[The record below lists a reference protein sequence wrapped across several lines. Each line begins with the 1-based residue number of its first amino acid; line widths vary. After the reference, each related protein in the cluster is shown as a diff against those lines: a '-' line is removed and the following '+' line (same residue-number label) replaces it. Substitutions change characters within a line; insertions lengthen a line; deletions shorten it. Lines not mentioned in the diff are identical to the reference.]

1 MRAARRDLPALT
13 RLWQACFGDTEAEV
27 RAFWQA
33 LFDCTPVY
41 LRRAPDGSPAAML
54 CALPAEL
61 VGDDGDAVPAAYLYA
76 VCTVPALRGR
86 GHCRLLLQE
95 AEQDLKR
102 QGIRAAVLVPAE
114 ESLFGFY
121 ARFGYRTVFTCR
133 TETVPAARGD
143 CSITPLTPDGWQSL
157 RELQLYDSHL
167 SYPPELLRWQETISR
182 SSGAGLYRIETGDAV
197 CCAAAER
204 DGALLIAVTLNA
216 PNDWEDHTALLDYGF
231 SQVEPYQLAGGDVRL
246 TVPVVGSPV
255 EVMSLRGSNGGEVTL
270 PLGQGAQVERVVRVP
285 KFLYAPVEPGEQVG
299 EICWYLEGQLLGSA
313 PLTAAGAAPLQEKA
327 PSLWERLFG

>member
-54 CALPAEL
+54 CAL
-61 VGDDGDAVPAAYLYA
+61 
-76 VCTVPALRGR
+76 
-86 GHCRLLLQE
+86 
-95 AEQDLKR
+95 
-102 QGIRAAVLVPAE
+102 PAE

-204 DGALLIAVTLNA
+204 DGETLLVRELLPDCPEAAAALADKLGCREASFRT
-216 PNDWEDHTALLDYGF
+216 
-231 SQVEPYQLAGGDVRL
+231 AGG
-246 TVPVVGSPV
+246 TQPFG
-255 EVMSLRGSNGGEVTL
+255 MAKSLDGTPL
-270 PLGQGAQVERVVRVP
+270 PQRAYLGPAFE
-285 KFLYAPVEPGEQVG
+285 
-299 EICWYLEGQLLGSA
+299 
-313 PLTAAGAAPLQEKA
+313 
-327 PSLWERLFG
+327 

>member
-13 RLWQACFGDTEAEV
+13 RLWQACFGDPEAEV

-41 LRRAPDGSPAAML
+41 LRRASDGSPAAML

-76 VCTVPALRGR
+76 VCTAPALRGR

-204 DGALLIAVTLNA
+204 DGETLLVRELLPDCPEAAAALADKLGCREAVFRT
-216 PNDWEDHTALLDYGF
+216 
-231 SQVEPYQLAGGDVRL
+231 AGG
-246 TVPVVGSPV
+246 TQPFG
-255 EVMSLRGSNGGEVTL
+255 MAKSLDGTPL
-270 PLGQGAQVERVVRVP
+270 PQRAYLGPAFE
-285 KFLYAPVEPGEQVG
+285 
-299 EICWYLEGQLLGSA
+299 
-313 PLTAAGAAPLQEKA
+313 
-327 PSLWERLFG
+327 

>member
-61 VGDDGDAVPAAYLYA
+61 VGDDGEAVPAAYLYA
-76 VCTVPALRGR
+76 VCTAPALRGR

-143 CSITPLTPDGWQSL
+143 CSITPLTPDGWL
-157 RELQLYDSHL
+157 NLAR
-167 SYPPELLRWQETISR
+167 
-182 SSGAGLYRIETGDAV
+182 
-197 CCAAAER
+197 AAA
-204 DGALLIAVTLNA
+204 L
-216 PNDWEDHTALLDYGF
+216 
-231 SQVEPYQLAGGDVRL
+231 
-246 TVPVVGSPV
+246 
-255 EVMSLRGSNGGEVTL
+255 
-270 PLGQGAQVERVVRVP
+270 
-285 KFLYAPVEPGEQVG
+285 
-299 EICWYLEGQLLGSA
+299 
-313 PLTAAGAAPLQEKA
+313 
-327 PSLWERLFG
+327 

>member
-1 MRAARRDLPALT
+1 MEQARAVLASRFGYDAFRPGQEAVASALLAGRDVLAVMPTGAGKSVCYQVPGVVMDGLALVVSP
-13 RLWQACFGDTEAEV
+13 LVSLMGDQV
-27 RAFWQA
+27 RALLDA
-33 LFDCTPVY
+33 GIRGAYLNSTLTPGQQSTV
-41 LRRAPDGSPAAML
+41 LRRALDGSPAAML

-76 VCTVPALRGR
+76 VCTAPALRGR

-204 DGALLIAVTLNA
+204 DGETLLVRELLPDCPEAAAALADKLGCREASFRT
-216 PNDWEDHTALLDYGF
+216 
-231 SQVEPYQLAGGDVRL
+231 AGG
-246 TVPVVGSPV
+246 TQPFG
-255 EVMSLRGSNGGEVTL
+255 MAKSLDGTPL
-270 PLGQGAQVERVVRVP
+270 PQRAYLGPTFE
-285 KFLYAPVEPGEQVG
+285 
-299 EICWYLEGQLLGSA
+299 
-313 PLTAAGAAPLQEKA
+313 
-327 PSLWERLFG
+327 

>member
-41 LRRAPDGSPAAML
+41 LRRAPDSSPAAML

-76 VCTVPALRGR
+76 VCTAPALRGR

-95 AEQDLKR
+95 AEQDLAK
-102 QGIRAAVLVPAE
+102 QDVRAAVLVPAE

-204 DGALLIAVTLNA
+204 DGETLLVRELLPDCPEAAAALADKLAYLQNAVGGVLDPFSSFLTLRGIR
-216 PNDWEDHTALLDYGF
+216 TL
-231 SQVEPYQLAGGDVRL
+231 
-246 TVPVVGSPV
+246 
-255 EVMSLRGSNGGEVTL
+255 SLRVEKHSTNALAIAQWLEQHRRSKRYFIRGWNHTRNIRL
-270 PLGQGAQVERVVRVP
+270 PARRWR
-285 KFLYAPVEPGEQVG
+285 
-299 EICWYLEGQLLGSA
+299 CR
-313 PLTAAGAAPLQEKA
+313 AA
-327 PSLWERLFG
+327 

>member
-76 VCTVPALRGR
+76 VCTAPALRGR

-95 AEQDLKR
+95 AEQDLAK
-102 QGIRAAVLVPAE
+102 QDVRAAVLVPAE

-121 ARFGYRTVFTCR
+121 ARFGYRTVSVR
-133 TETVPAARGD
+133 QVNTVR
-143 CSITPLTPDGWQSL
+143 
-157 RELQLYDSHL
+157 
-167 SYPPELLRWQETISR
+167 
-182 SSGAGLYRIETGDAV
+182 
-197 CCAAAER
+197 
-204 DGALLIAVTLNA
+204 
-216 PNDWEDHTALLDYGF
+216 
-231 SQVEPYQLAGGDVRL
+231 
-246 TVPVVGSPV
+246 
-255 EVMSLRGSNGGEVTL
+255 
-270 PLGQGAQVERVVRVP
+270 
-285 KFLYAPVEPGEQVG
+285 
-299 EICWYLEGQLLGSA
+299 
-313 PLTAAGAAPLQEKA
+313 
-327 PSLWERLFG
+327 